1 MKVLR
6 REFLQLVGVVAAV
19 CASVETG
26 SAQNYPTRPI
36 TMIVP
41 FAAGGTTDVTARIV
55 GEHMSRTLGQQII
68 VENIVGAGGTVGSTR
83 AMRANPD
90 GYTIEMGQMGTHAA
104 AVALY
109 PNLAY
114 KPDVDFEPIGMV
126 SAIPALIVARK
137 GFPPK
142 DLKEF
147 VSFVKANGDKL
158 NVAHAGVGSIFFTTC
173 ILLNSIL
180 NVKPTLVPF
189 NGGSPAMNA
198 LVGGQVDYMCADVA
212 LSISQLQ
219 AGTIKAFAVGTAERN
234 PMLPNVPT
242 SNEAGLPEFQAS
254 AWNGLFAPKATP
266 KPVLERLAGALDKAL
281 DDANT
286 RRRLQELGSDIP
298 DKASRGP
305 QPLAA
310 LVKSEI
316 ARWTPI
322 INSANIKGE

>member
-1 MKVLR
+1 MKILR
-6 REFLQLVGVVAAV
+6 REFLQLVGVVAAA

-26 SAQNYPTRPI
+26 SAQNYPTRSI

-55 GEHMSRTLGQQII
+55 GQHMSRTLGQQII

-137 GFPPK
+137 DFPSK
-142 DLKEF
+142 DLEEF

-173 ILLNSIL
+173 LLLNSIL
-180 NVKPTLVPF
+180 NVRPTLVPF
-189 NGGSPAMNA
+189 NGGGPAMNA

-212 LSISQLQ
+212 LSISQLR

-266 KPVLERLAGALDKAL
+266 KPVLERLAGALDKVL

-286 RRRLQELGSDIP
+286 RKRLQELGSDIP

-316 ARWTPI
+316 AKWTPI
-322 INSANIKGE
+322 INSANIKVE

>member
-1 MKVLR
+1 MNVLR
-6 REFLQLVGVVAAV
+6 REILQSLDR
-19 CASVETG
+19 CRSLRKRRNR
-26 SAQNYPTRPI
+26 SAQNYPTCL

-137 GFPPK
+137 DFPPK

-158 NVAHAGVGSIFFTTC
+158 NVAHSGVGSVFFTTC
-173 ILLNSIL
+173 MLLNSIL

-198 LVGGQVDYMCADVA
+198 LVGGQVDPGGARTGERVH
-212 LSISQLQ
+212 SQLQ
-219 AGTIKAFAVGTAERN
+219 AGTIKAFAVGSGVHSDAAERADIKRSR
-234 PMLPNVPT
+234 PT
-242 SNEAGLPEFQAS
+242 GIPGISLERLVAPSGAQAGPR
-254 AWNGLFAPKATP
+254 
-266 KPVLERLAGALDKAL
+266 RLAGALDKAL

-286 RRRLQELGSDIP
+286 RKRPGIGQRHSRPRR
-298 DKASRGP
+298 
-305 QPLAA
+305 AA
-310 LVKSEI
+310 APA
-316 ARWTPI
+316 ARCI
-322 INSANIKGE
+322 G

>member
-1 MKVLR
+1 VGNPGAADSWWPR
-6 REFLQLVGVVAAV
+6 RRWRTWV
-19 CASVETG
+19 
-26 SAQNYPTRPI
+26 
-36 TMIVP
+36 
-41 FAAGGTTDVTARIV
+41 
-55 GEHMSRTLGQQII
+55 SRTR
-68 VENIVGAGGTVGSTR
+68 R
-83 AMRANPD
+83 ALR
-90 GYTIEMGQMGTHAA
+90 IR
-104 AVALY
+104 Y
-109 PNLAY
+109 PQRY
-114 KPDVDFEPIGMV
+114 PSRG
-126 SAIPALIVARK
+126 LIVARK
-137 GFPPK
+137 DFPPK

-158 NVAHAGVGSIFFTTC
+158 NVAHSGVGSVFFTTC
-173 ILLNSIL
+173 MLLNSIL

-189 NGGSPAMNA
+189 NGGGPAMNA

-242 SNEAGLPEFQAS
+242 SKEAGLPEFQAS

-286 RRRLQELGSDIP
+286 RKRLQEMGSDIP
-298 DKASRGP
+298 DEASRGP

-316 ARWTPI
+316 AKWTSI
-322 INSANIKGE
+322 LK

>member
-6 REFLQLVGVVAAV
+6 REFLQVVGVVAAV

-36 TMIVP
+36 TMVVP

-137 GFPPK
+137 DLPPK

-158 NVAHAGVGSIFFTTC
+158 NVAHSGVGSVFFTTC
-173 ILLNSIL
+173 KLLSSIL

-189 NGGSPAMNA
+189 NGGGPAMNA
-198 LVGGQVDYMCADVA
+198 PVGGQVDYMCADVA

-219 AGTIKAFAVGTAERN
+219 AGTIKAFAVGTPERN

-242 SNEAGLPEFQAS
+242 SKEAGLPEFQAS

-266 KPVLERLAGALDKAL
+266 KPVLERLADALDKAL

-286 RRRLQELGSDIP
+286 RKRLQKLGSDIP

-316 ARWTPI
+316 AKWTPI
-322 INSANIKGE
+322 LKP